1 MCPNLDP
8 LGLDLLG
15 RMLVYDPQM
24 RITARQALQHQYFH
38 DIADMV
44 SCRHVSSASI
54 AWLAQTAVSLS
65 QLKFGAEQLKGV
77 KQVSDCTI
85 R

>member
-1 MCPNLDP
+1 LLFVIVGLQDMCPNLDP

-38 DIADMV
+38 DIADLV
-44 SCRHVSSASI
+44 SCACLLLAAALSRH
-54 AWLAQTAVSLS
+54 AQML
-65 QLKFGAEQLKGV
+65 
-77 KQVSDCTI
+77 
-85 R
+85 